1 MKFPIALALLILLV
15 AGLFGI
21 SNQQQLATVRESH
34 AKLAAA
40 AAQLGISIDP
50 SKPHDPIRST
60 KRERENKQAS
70 AQSVANEFIAFAKE
84 MEASEKKGEQP
95 DEAQQKRIMALMDRL
110 MSLDITQL
118 KFLIT
123 AVQAAKELKD
133 ETRQN
138 LVGFSIMTL
147 ANDHPQ
153 AALTLFTESPD
164 LLKDS
169 RMGSYIPS
177 SSLTQWATQDPT
189 AALEWVKNNSAKF
202 PDLITNDVKT
212 GLISGTATQD
222 PKLAFKLIGELGLKD
237 ANSSISSIIHS
248 ATSPEERTA
257 TLTALREHLASIT
270 DEKTRT
276 ELADRAISDF
286 TSDLI
291 KSGFAASTQW
301 IEKSNFTPA
310 ELVSFADGLYNLK
323 GDENRQWIQWV
334 GEKLPPEKAD
344 NQVRDLVRTWTQN
357 DYQAAGKWLSTAADG
372 PTKNSAISSY
382 AETVSKYEP
391 TTAAQWALT
400 LPPGKDRDKTLRR
413 ISQNWPKEDAAG
425 KAAFKQQH
433 GIK

>member
-1 MKFPIALALLILLV
+1 MKFSIALALLILLV

-21 SNQQQLATVRESH
+21 SNQQELTTVRESH

-60 KRERENKQAS
+60 KRERENKQAT
-70 AQSVANEFIAFAKE
+70 AQLVTNEFIAFAKE
-84 MEASEKKGEQP
+84 MEAFEKKGGQP
-95 DEAQQKRIMALMDRL
+95 DEAQQKRMIDLMDRL
-110 MSLDITQL
+110 MSLDTTQL
-118 KFLIT
+118 KFLVS
-123 AVQAAKELKD
+123 AVQAATDLKD
-133 ETRQN
+133 ETRQG
-138 LVGFSIMTL
+138 LVAFSIMTL

-164 LLKDS
+164 LHKDNS
-169 RMGSYIPS
+169 MSTHIVS
-177 SSLTQWATQDPT
+177 SSLERWAKQDPT
-189 AALEWVKNNSAKF
+189 SALEWVKNNSAKF
-202 PDLITNDVKT
+202 PELLTDDVKT

-237 ANSSISSIIHS
+237 ANSAISGIIEA
-248 ATSPEERTA
+248 ATTPEERTA
-257 TLTALREHLASIT
+257 TLTALREHLATVT

-276 ELADRAISDF
+276 ELSDRAISDF
-286 TSDLI
+286 NSGLI

-301 IEKSNFTPA
+301 IEKSNFTPT
-310 ELVSFADGLYNLK
+310 ELDSFAGGLYNLK
-323 GDENRQWIQWV
+323 GDENGQWIQWV
-334 GEKLPPEKAD
+334 GEKLSPEKAD
-344 NQVRDLVRTWTQN
+344 DKVRDLVRTWTRN
-357 DYQAAGKWLSTAADG
+357 DYQAAGKWLSSAADG
-372 PTKNSAISSY
+372 PIKNSAISSY

-391 TTAAQWALT
+391 ATAAQWALT

>member
-1 MKFPIALALLILLV
+1 MKFSIALAILILLV

-21 SNQQQLATVRESH
+21 SNQQQLTTVRERH

-50 SKPHDPIRST
+50 SNPNDPIRST

-70 AQSVANEFIAFAKE
+70 AQLVANEFIAFAKE
-84 MEASEKKGEQP
+84 MEAFEKKGKQP
-95 DEAQQKRIMALMDRL
+95 DEAQQKRMMDLMDRM
-110 MSLDITQL
+110 MSLDTSQL

-123 AVQAAKELKD
+123 AVQAAKDLKD

-138 LVGFSIMTL
+138 LVAFSILTL
-147 ANDHPQ
+147 ANDHPL

-164 LLKDS
+164 LHKDN
-169 RMGSYIPS
+169 RMGSYIVS
-177 SSLTQWATQDPT
+177 SSLSQWAKQDPT
-189 AALEWVKNNSAKF
+189 SALEWVKNNSAKF
-202 PDLITNDVKT
+202 PDLITDDVKT

-237 ANSSISSIIHS
+237 ANSSISEIIEA
-248 ATSPEERTA
+248 ATTPDERTA
-257 TLTALREHLASIT
+257 TLTALREHLAGIT
-270 DEKTRT
+270 DEKTRA
-276 ELADRAISDF
+276 ELSDRAISDF
-286 TSDLI
+286 NNDLI

-301 IEKSNFTPA
+301 IAKSNFTPA
-310 ELVSFADGLYNLK
+310 ELDSFAGGLYNLK
-323 GDENRQWIQWV
+323 GDENGQWIQWV
-334 GEKLPPEKAD
+334 GEKLSPEKAD
-344 NQVRDLVRTWTQN
+344 DKVRDLVRTWTQN
-357 DYQAAGKWLSTAADG
+357 DYQAAGKWLSNAADG

-391 TTAAQWALT
+391 ATAAQWALT